1 MEVTLADL
9 LLSNFLKNATVLAGE
24 KGLSK
29 KVTSVTVLDSPD
41 AHQYLRGG
49 EFVVTTAYSILDDED
64 MQSRVVENLAKN
76 GAAGLGIKLRFFKN
90 KLPERLKK
98 KADEIGFSIIS
109 MPDEHAYID
118 ILEFVMLNMVCN
130 LTKEVKRIDEVY
142 KEINKS
148 ISSEGLDGVA
158 KILYKWTGLSIV
170 ILFEEEAYSYPAF
183 TLPTKFSKR
192 HEKWSP
198 KYSKYNTAGSVNC
211 YGWEINGETS
221 LEWLATEIMLD
232 NSSEGYILMFKDKED
247 FNKTDCII
255 LDYAA
260 SACSM
265 EIQRIKSLKDV
276 KRKYKNEFLLRLMN
290 GEYSFKDAFYQASQL
305 DFSISQDNL
314 IVAVLDSNN
323 IMEHNF
329 SIERIDNLITR
340 VFGKN
345 AIYGM
350 YNNDLVILFSNYINR
365 TDFPINKFYDELE
378 NIFGKTPYYL
388 GIGRLIN
395 FSSVQKSYEEAKKA
409 IKIGSLINIAPKLFH
424 FSSLGFYRLLNLPEV
439 NDEIRLFYNEY
450 LIPLVEYD
458 RNNNADLIETLSI
471 YISCGYNYRETAK
484 CLYVHPNT
492 VRYRVSTIERLTQ
505 LDLKS
510 ADDRLNMQIALKIMP
525 FITNT

>member
-49 EFVVTTAYSILDDED
+49 ELVITTAYGILDDED

-98 KADEIGFSIIS
+98 KADELGFSIIS
-109 MPDEHAYID
+109 MPDEHAYVD

-130 LTKEVKRIDEVY
+130 LTKEIKRIDEVY

-148 ISSEGLDGVA
+148 MSSEGLGGVA
-158 KILYKWTGLSIV
+158 KILYKWTGLSVV
-170 ILFEEEAYSYPAF
+170 ILFEEEVYSYPAF
-183 TLPTKFSKR
+183 TLPKAFPRR
-192 HEKWSP
+192 HEKWAP

-211 YGWEINGETS
+211 YSWSVKEETS

-232 NSSEGYILMFKDKED
+232 NSSEGYILMFKGTED
-247 FNKTDCII
+247 FNKTDCLI

-305 DFSISQDNL
+305 DFNLSQKSL
-314 IVAVLDSNN
+314 RVALLHCEKTREDSAV
-323 IMEHNF
+323 
-329 SIERIDNLITR
+329 IERIDNLITR
-340 VFGKN
+340 TFDNHG
-345 AIYGM
+345 IYGIF
-350 YNNDLVILFSNYINR
+350 NDDFVILFSDYV
-365 TDFPINKFYDELE
+365 DINKFPIDKFYSELE
-378 NIFGKTPYYL
+378 GIFNNSIYAL
-388 GIGRLIN
+388 SIGRLVDFTN
-395 FSSVQKSYEEAKKA
+395 VQKSYDEAKKA
-409 IKIGSLINIAPKLFH
+409 IKIGSQINITPKIYH
-424 FSSLGFYRLLNLPEV
+424 FGRLGVYRLLNLPEV
-439 NDEIRLFYNEY
+439 NDEMKLFYEEY
-450 LIPLVEYD
+450 LMPLVEYD
-458 RNNNADLIETLSI
+458 KKNNANFIDTLRS

-484 CLYVHPNT
+484 SLYVHPNT
-492 VRYRVSTIERLTQ
+492 VRYRIYIIEKLSK
-505 LDLKS
+505 LDFKS
-510 ADDRLNMQIALKIMP
+510 ADDRLNMEIALKILP
-525 FITNT
+525 FLV